1 MSLQSAPSLPSVPA
15 AGPSSGPSSPRPVA
29 SAVDSDLV
37 AVPRRRTAVLVV
49 AATVMLNAAFTVLG
63 SVLGYPDVLAE
74 PAADVLALV
83 DAHRTQVVT
92 WFALLTAGALL
103 IAPIALGL
111 APAVDLRWRR
121 ASVVLGVAAAIA
133 QAIGLSRWVWLVP
146 FLADHPTADDEQT
159 YRLAAT
165 VLGTGLGETTGYL
178 LTAAW
183 TVTLCLGARALLPA
197 ALRWAGVACAAA
209 IAVGALV
216 PLDVPGADTV
226 NFIGYVAWSVWLLVL
241 AGRILWL
248 RRGRIA

>member
-1 MSLQSAPSLPSVPA
+1 MSFQAAPSLPS
-15 AGPSSGPSSPRPVA
+15 GPSLPSAPSPSQSLASTTGPGPLP
-29 SAVDSDLV
+29 
-37 AVPRRRTAVLVV
+37 VPRRRTAVLVV
-49 AATVMLNAAFTVLG
+49 AATVTLNAAFAVLG

-83 DAHRTQVVT
+83 DAHRGQVTT

-103 IAPIALGL
+103 IAPIAIGL
-111 APAVDLRWRR
+111 APAVAHRWRR
-121 ASVVLGVAAAIA
+121 ASVVLGVAAALA

-146 FLADHPTADDEQT
+146 FLADHPTAGDERT

-183 TVTLCLGARALLPA
+183 TVTLCLGAPRLLPA
-197 ALRWAGVACAAA
+197 ALRWAGLACATA
-209 IAVGALV
+209 IAAGALV

-226 NFIGYVAWSVWLLVL
+226 NFVGYVAWSVWLLAL

-248 RRGRIA
+248 RRGRAA

>member
-1 MSLQSAPSLPSVPA
+1 MALQSAPSHPSA
-15 AGPSSGPSSPRPVA
+15 PSSA
-29 SAVDSDLV
+29 SLEAAAATTRL

-49 AATVMLNAAFTVLG
+49 AATVTLNAAFTVLG

-92 WFALLTAGALL
+92 WFGLLTAGALL
-103 IAPIALGL
+103 IAPIAVGL
-111 APAVDLRWRR
+111 APAVEVGWRR
-121 ASVVLGVAAAIA
+121 VSVVLGVAAALA

-146 FLADHPTADDEQT
+146 FLADDPTSANQET

-165 VLGTGLGETTGYL
+165 VLGTGVGETAGYL

-197 ALRWAGVACAAA
+197 ALRWAGLACAAA
-209 IAVGALV
+209 IAAGALV
-216 PLDVPGADTV
+216 PLEVPGADTV
-226 NFIGYVAWSVWLLVL
+226 NFFGYVVWSVWLLVL
-241 AGRILWL
+241 AGRLLWL
-248 RRGRIA
+248 RRGRLA